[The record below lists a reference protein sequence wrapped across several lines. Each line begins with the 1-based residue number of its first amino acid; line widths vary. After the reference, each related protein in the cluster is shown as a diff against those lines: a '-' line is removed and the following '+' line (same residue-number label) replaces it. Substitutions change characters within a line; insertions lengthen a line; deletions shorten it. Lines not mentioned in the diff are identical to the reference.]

1 MSHIGKM
8 LIAFGALLV
17 LTGIA
22 FQLLG
27 KVPGV
32 GRLPGDLYIKK
43 GPVTFYFPFVTSLVI
58 SVVLSLLLSLFWRK

>member
-1 MSHIGKM
+1 M